1 MNDQYNFFQWI
12 KPFLRY
18 WFEVIYLLVIT
29 SIFAVTVHTGY
40 FDNNEPKIISQTVDL
55 APLQQQIV
63 NLELKIEQQSLEIK
77 QLSAANESLSS
88 NVKILERRSQ
98 AQLEYSKR
106 ICEYI
111 LVITV
116 DKKIIPRQCLPEYKW
131 HKEEG
136 Q

>member
-29 SIFAVTVHTGY
+29 GIFAVTVHTGY

>member
-29 SIFAVTVHTGY
+29 GIFAVTVHTGY

-55 APLQQQIV
+55 TPLQQQIV